1 MYLAADDVCMQDWRS
16 ALILISDANTDD
28 HLELIDS
35 GVLKQLI
42 DEKWKTFAKACYIQH
57 CIRVDY
63 CNTQCSQSANYSV
76 SFLSYIGLSKPA
88 TVRITK
94 TLITLFK
101 QKQFQA
107 TSEQFGLVAVEA
119 KSGKEFQILVVAT
132 GNARLPVVN
141 SRTEKTKKEIS
152 K

>member
-1 MYLAADDVCMQDWRS
+1 MCMQDWRS

-42 DEKWKTFAKACYIQH
+42 DEKWKTFAKACYIHH
-57 CIRVDY
+57 CLLRVDY
-63 CNTQCSQSANYSV
+63 CNTQCSQLANHSL

-101 QKQFQA
+101 QKFQA
-107 TSEQFGLVAVEA
+107 TSEQFGLVVVTTN
-119 KSGKEFQILVVAT
+119 SGKEFQILVVAT